1 MEMSTSSSKSKVV
14 KIIKW
19 IPAFFILCCSWYL
32 SSQETIEQMPGFWN
46 ADKLVHFI
54 CFGGFAFWVA
64 FACNIKTAKKWWLPV
79 VIISLYGIIDEFHQ
93 SFTPGR
99 ETSVLDWLCDT
110 TGAAMGAF
118 VYLFVCL
125 IITGFRKQKDSGS
138 RLCHGKQQNGRE

>member
-1 MEMSTSSSKSKVV
+1 
-14 KIIKW
+14 
-19 IPAFFILCCSWYL
+19 
-32 SSQETIEQMPGFWN
+32 MPGFWN

-110 TGAAMGAF
+110 TGAAMGTF
-118 VYLFVCL
+118 VYLFVCR
-125 IITGFRKQKDSGS
+125 IITRFRNKKQ
-138 RLCHGKQQNGRE
+138 

>member
-1 MEMSTSSSKSKVV
+1 
-14 KIIKW
+14 
-19 IPAFFILCCSWYL
+19 
-32 SSQETIEQMPGFWN
+32 MPGFWN

-118 VYLFVCL
+118 IYLFVCR
-125 IITGFRKQKDSGS
+125 IITRFRNKKQ
-138 RLCHGKQQNGRE
+138 